1 MALESAQDSDS
12 VAAIFRS
19 MHTIKATSGF
29 FGFALVE
36 QVGHVAENL
45 LGRIRS
51 RLEQLTEERDE
62 AQEAIAPSVG
72 AASTVSAS
80 VAVMTVIAPRNRN
93 ARFHQLEEGS
103 RGSIGSAM
111 ECGDVHHQVGAVQCI
126 DAHPPVD
133 ADLGDH
139 QVGERVADGDVEVG
153 CVRTG

>member
-93 ARFHQLEEGS
+93 ARFTTPKKVREV
-103 RGSIGSAM
+103 RSA
-111 ECGDVHHQVGAVQCI
+111 QRWNAVTSTTRWVPFS
-126 DAHPPVD
+126 A
-133 ADLGDH
+133 
-139 QVGERVADGDVEVG
+139 
-153 CVRTG
+153 